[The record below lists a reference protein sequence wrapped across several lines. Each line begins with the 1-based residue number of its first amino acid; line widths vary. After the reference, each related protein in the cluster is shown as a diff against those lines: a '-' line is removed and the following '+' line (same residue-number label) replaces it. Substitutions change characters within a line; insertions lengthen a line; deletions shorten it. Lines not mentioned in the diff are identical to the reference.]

1 MPTSYEKDRFD
12 HLPHDLARVGA
23 HRAPGKKGRGWI
35 AFWWALGVTVVLV
48 GAGVFGLAMLNNSL
62 DFELPGAPTAAS
74 TAANTAETGD
84 PASPA
89 DVPVP
94 APAATV
100 DPSVTVTVLNGTA
113 GDGVARA
120 VGDLLEAEGWT
131 LGELDN
137 ASTED
142 VPTTIVYY
150 ADETLEGAARG
161 VAASLPGSDVLLSN
175 DFADSAA
182 AVTVVVGNDYQ
193 PAE

>member
-35 AFWWALGVTVVLV
+35 GFWWALGATVVLV
-48 GAGVFGLAMLNNSL
+48 GAGVFGLAMLNNNL
-62 DFELPGAPTAAS
+62 DFELPGATTAAS
-74 TAANTAETGD
+74 TAETSD

-89 DVPVP
+89 EAPAPAP

-100 DPSVTVTVLNGTA
+100 DPSLTVTVLNGTA

-120 VGDLLEAEGWT
+120 VGDLLETEGWT

-161 VAASLPGSDVLLSN
+161 VAASLPGSDVLLSS

-182 AVTVVVGNDYQ
+182 SLTVVVGNDYE